1 MRALE
6 AVPVRMSAP
15 DAYKSLSRGTMDGLV
30 FPMESV
36 SSYGLDKLVKHAT
49 EGVSF
54 GSFIVAYSINQ
65 KVWDGLPAD
74 VKQAMDE
81 ASEAIEPSVC
91 AEVDKEQVELPPEA
105 RAVGRHLRAA
115 TAGDPRADE
124 RQAESRRQGMGRVP
138 STAAASRPR
147 RRCEEFDALLAA
159 GEAKK

>member
-1 MRALE
+1 
-6 AVPVRMSAP
+6 
-15 DAYKSLSRGTMDGLV
+15 V

-54 GSFIVAYSINQ
+54 GSFIVAYSISQ
-65 KVWDGLPAD
+65 SVWDRLPAD

-91 AEVDKEQVELPPEA
+91 GEVDKEQGDSRQKLQQAGVTFEPIPPET
-105 RAVGRHLRAA
+105 RTQMQEKLKVVGK
-115 TAGDPRADE
+115 E
-124 RQAESRRQGMGRVP
+124 W
-138 STAAASRPR
+138 AAALDGRGKPASAAL
-147 RRCEEFDALLAA
+147 EEFGALLAE